1 MTFCN
6 VRQEKMSLV
15 SYEHPYYTLVR
26 RRGNALFRKNKLKED
41 VHMMTATKDFS
52 EMTNT
57 ELFSTLA
64 GGKGVLRQAQL
75 QNILS
80 KCRESNKE
88 RCTNMTLAEMIKLYY
103 AAS

>member
-6 VRQEKMSLV
+6 VNQDKLSFV
-15 SYEHPYYTLVR
+15 SYKHSYYTLVR
-26 RRGNALFRKNKLKED
+26 KRGTALFLKSKLKED

-57 ELFSTLA
+57 ELFSTLT

-80 KCRESNKE
+80 KCREANKE
-88 RCTNMTLAEMIKLYY
+88 RCTNMTLADMIKLYY

>member
-6 VRQEKMSLV
+6 VNQDKLSFV
-15 SYEHPYYTLVR
+15 SYKHSYYTLVR
-26 RRGNALFRKNKLKED
+26 KRGTALFLKSKLKED

-57 ELFSTLA
+57 ELFSTLT

-80 KCRESNKE
+80 KCREANKE
-88 RCTNMTLAEMIKLYY
+88 RCTDMTLAEMIKLYY

>member
-1 MTFCN
+1 
-6 VRQEKMSLV
+6 
-15 SYEHPYYTLVR
+15 
-26 RRGNALFRKNKLKED
+26 
-41 VHMMTATKDFS
+41 MMTATKDFS

-57 ELFSTLA
+57 ELFSTLT

-80 KCRESNKE
+80 KCRESNGE
-88 RCTNMTLAEMIKLYY
+88 RCHDMTLAEMIKLYY